1 MRRTVALRFA
11 VALAGVALCA
21 GSARAEGLKRPPL
34 PSRPPLKLKA
44 VASVPSFFSTVL
56 APRLDARLNPDAS
69 AALEF
74 TDRAAN
80 PWMRDSATVSRFE
93 KSAIRATTG
102 AMKRYAIDRLGID
115 AWSVP
120 LVGGSGSGLAA
131 LRTDSGGTRLRFG
144 FAHMAPRAEVL
155 VPSSQGRFAVSLDAR
170 GRVGASYETT
180 GSDFRI
186 GASLDPLSRDAT
198 LGLIRRF

>member
-1 MRRTVALRFA
+1 MTRTTVPWIAAA
-11 VALAGVALCA
+11 VAGLALCA
-21 GSARAEGLKRPPL
+21 GDARADEVKRPPL
-34 PSRPPLKLKA
+34 PSRPPLKMKA
-44 VASVPSFFSTVL
+44 VVSVPSFFNSVL

-80 PWMRDSATVSRFE
+80 PWTRDSGALSRFE
-93 KSAIRATTG
+93 KTTIRATTG

-120 LVGGSGSGLAA
+120 LVGGSGRGLAA

-155 VPSSQGRFAVSLDAR
+155 VPASGGRVAVSLDAR
-170 GRVGASYETT
+170 GRVGASFEAK

-186 GASLDPLSRDAT
+186 GASVDPLAHDAT